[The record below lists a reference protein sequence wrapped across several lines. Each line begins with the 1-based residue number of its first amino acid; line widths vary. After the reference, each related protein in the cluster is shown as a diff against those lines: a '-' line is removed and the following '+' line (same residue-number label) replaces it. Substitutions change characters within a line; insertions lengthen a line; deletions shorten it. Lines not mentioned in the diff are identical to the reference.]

1 MRVQHDGAAAVE
13 RQNSGYQFGIGADH
27 MRSMGGNAESVQSQ
41 CDQKDIDSD
50 HIHQDQLVNF
60 YGADCHEDS
69 ENGVTEKSKAD
80 LRTVGC

>member
-27 MRSMGGNAESVQSQ
+27 MRRGGNAEAFKVSAIKRISIAIISIRISLLTSTAPIV
-41 CDQKDIDSD
+41 
-50 HIHQDQLVNF
+50 VEN
-60 YGADCHEDS
+60 G

-80 LRTVGC
+80 LRTVDC